1 MSEAKKDEKII
12 FVWPEGIL
20 PGVNQLKI
28 RDYIRLFKENFNQNH
43 LLIIGINRDYIVNG
57 SINYYNSLVLFD
69 NNLNLL
75 DSYNKINLVPFGEF
89 LPFEKIL
96 SKIGFKSLTNNY
108 KPFSSGDKR
117 EIIKIENKD
126 FVLKF
131 LPLICYEIIYT
142 GKLFNS
148 SNFDFIIN
156 ISEDGWFGNSVGPKQ
171 HFAHSTFRAI
181 ESGKYI
187 IRSANNGSAAII
199 NPLGIIEDRVKFNT
213 SGYVELEKIKKNEIT
228 IFSKFGNKIFGILI
242 LLYILL
248 ILSFNKIRNE

>member
-1 MSEAKKDEKII
+1 M
-12 FVWPEGIL
+12 
-20 PGVNQLKI
+20 
-28 RDYIRLFKENFNQNH
+28 
-43 LLIIGINRDYIVNG
+43 
-57 SINYYNSLVLFD
+57 
-69 NNLNLL
+69 
-75 DSYNKINLVPFGEF
+75 
-89 LPFEKIL
+89 
-96 SKIGFKSLTNNY
+96 
-108 KPFSSGDKR
+108 
-117 EIIKIENKD
+117 
-126 FVLKF
+126 
-131 LPLICYEIIYT
+131 PLICYEIIYT

-187 IRSANNGSAAII
+187 VRSTNNGSAAII